1 MKIGLLFVGPEANP
15 SIMTKVTFAIMK
27 TFCRLQM
34 GFVLSFEGANSIKT
48 ALRTC
53 NLRSVFVSSFF
64 VLVHFSIFVLSTL
77 RSKAKQDQGYSDPKA
92 RNG

>member
-1 MKIGLLFVGPEANP
+1 VKIGLLFVGPEANP

-48 ALRTC
+48 KIKTFNLQTGYAL
-53 NLRSVFVSSFF
+53 
-64 VLVHFSIFVLSTL
+64 
-77 RSKAKQDQGYSDPKA
+77 SKWLILF
-92 RNG
+92 